1 MQGGSKSGRNGRMH
15 LRVILPALAAIL
27 LLPTQAE
34 PAAAPVPAPAK
45 KAPAQA
51 KSHDYAKWEKDIA
64 AFEKKDAE
72 KAPPKN
78 AVLFVGSSTIVKWKS
93 LEADFAGTPLLNRG
107 FGGNEIV
114 DSTYYA
120 DRIIFPY
127 QPRMIFLRAGT
138 NDIHAGRPPEDVA
151 DDFKAFVAKV
161 RTKLPN
167 VPIAFISVN
176 PTPSRWA
183 EKEKGDKLN
192 ALAAEYVRK
201 TPGLVYVDVS
211 RISLDAEGKVRPE
224 LFVADQLHFNDEG
237 YKLLAA
243 AVKPYLPKD

>member
-1 MQGGSKSGRNGRMH
+1 MSLT
-15 LRVILPALAAIL
+15 LRLSATLAACL
-27 LLPTQAE
+27 CLVPVHAE
-34 PAAAPVPAPAK
+34 PAAAPKSAA
-45 KAPAQA
+45 KAPATP
-51 KSHDYAKWEKDIA
+51 KTHDYAKWEKDVA

-93 LEADFAGTPLLNRG
+93 LAADFAGTPLLNRG
-107 FGGNEIV
+107 FGGNEIA

-138 NDIHAGRPPEDVA
+138 NDIHAGRSPEDVA
-151 DDFKAFVAKV
+151 NDFKAFVAKV
-161 RTKLPN
+161 RTKLPD
-167 VPIAFISVN
+167 VPVVFISVN

-183 EKEKGDKLN
+183 EKEKGERLN
-192 ALAAEYVRK
+192 ALVSDYAK
-201 TPGLVYVDVS
+201 TAQGVVFADVS
-211 RISLDAEGKVRPE
+211 KISLDAEGKVRPE

-243 AVKPYLPKD
+243 AVKPYLPK